1 MVKVVIIIPM
11 VINSLENS
19 KKEKLMVLAN
29 FITLMVIDILV
40 DINMI
45 LKMARELIFIKMG
58 KDILENLKKE

>member
-19 KKEKLMVLAN
+19 KKEKLMVLVN
-29 FITLMVIDILV
+29 FITQMVIDILV

-58 KDILENLKKE
+58 KDMLENLKKE